1 MDVLDEQL
9 EQAAS
14 SCRMQE
20 DQLTQKRAQIKALK
34 AELEQLQQRKVDIQQ
49 QVTDLVQARAFFGP
63 CLAGQ
68 KTESP

>member
-49 QVTDLVQARAFFGP
+49 QVKENTAAAKRCV
-63 CLAGQ
+63 
-68 KTESP
+68 